1 MSGVLVLFIVIICLL
16 TLLALP
22 RLDPRTGRH
31 KVVYS
36 DPTWSQSLL
45 VRRIQAT
52 ASQLV
57 KLSRRKRRK
66 RRQQKTR
73 QRGCRRVRG
82 RGESWEAARVGKL
95 KAGLV

>member
-1 MSGVLVLFIVIICLL
+1 M
-16 TLLALP
+16 
-22 RLDPRTGRH
+22 
-31 KVVYS
+31 
-36 DPTWSQSLL
+36 